1 MQKFVIIVAG
11 GSGTRMGS
19 EIPKQFLLLNE
30 KPILMHTLDAFI
42 SYSKNIKIILV
53 LPELQV
59 PMWNSFCGDYDYTS
73 AHQVVNGGETRF
85 QSVKNGLAS
94 IKADNALVAV
104 HDGVRPLISNEVIAN
119 TFEAAEKFGSGI
131 AAVPLKDSIRKIEG
145 DQNKAVDRNQ
155 FWAIQ
160 TPQTFNLA
168 AIKKAYATTF
178 NASFT
183 DDATVMEKDGN
194 SIHLVNGDYKNI
206 KITTTEDLIIA
217 AAFLQE

>member
-11 GSGTRMGS
+11 GSGTRMGG
-19 EIPKQFLLLNE
+19 EIPKQFLLLNG

-42 SYSKNIKIILV
+42 TYSKNIKIILV
-53 LPELQV
+53 LPEPQISKWDSL
-59 PMWNSFCGDYDYTS
+59 CRDYDYS
-73 AHQVVNGGETRF
+73 SVHQIVTGGDTRF

-94 IKADNALVAV
+94 INADNALVAV

-119 TFEAAEKFGSGI
+119 TFEAAEEFGSGI
-131 AAVPLKDSIRKIEG
+131 AAVPLKDSIRKTEG
-145 DQNKAVDRNQ
+145 IQNKAVDRNQ

-168 AIKKAYATTF
+168 SIKKAYETVFST
-178 NASFT
+178 SFT

-206 KITTTEDLIIA
+206 KITTKEDLIIA